1 MRFCTSAGTRLRRA
15 DQRKQSLVL
24 PGRRSSIIGRDSH
37 GVGIHLTAQ
46 PHGGIGAACVHN
58 GVKALT
64 AGHMHQ
70 IRQHVQPH
78 SSAQEV
84 AVGPQH
90 HCRQPLGRLS
100 HQLGAVIA
108 QCLRPGH
115 DALAV
120 EIGKPLHHRGGKPVR
135 LRAKAQRQRC
145 LFFADMFLQSRNGH
159 ETLLLAAERRHDQ
172 IFYSLYA
179 LRQLLARHRRLFPA
193 GMDIL

>member
-1 MRFCTSAGTRLRRA
+1 
-15 DQRKQSLVL
+15 
-24 PGRRSSIIGRDSH
+24 
-37 GVGIHLTAQ
+37 
-46 PHGGIGAACVHN
+46 
-58 GVKALT
+58 
-64 AGHMHQ
+64 MHQ

-78 SSAQEV
+78 SPTQEI

-145 LFFADMFLQSRNGH
+145 LFLRICSCKAVMDMKRSFSPQSGGMIRYFIHYMRCGSFWQGIDGYFRRNGY
-159 ETLLLAAERRHDQ
+159 TMTVPKRSD
-172 IFYSLYA
+172 
-179 LRQLLARHRRLFPA
+179 A
-193 GMDIL
+193 GMCKVSTFVTGVCVGMVAGALVEVMVIPY